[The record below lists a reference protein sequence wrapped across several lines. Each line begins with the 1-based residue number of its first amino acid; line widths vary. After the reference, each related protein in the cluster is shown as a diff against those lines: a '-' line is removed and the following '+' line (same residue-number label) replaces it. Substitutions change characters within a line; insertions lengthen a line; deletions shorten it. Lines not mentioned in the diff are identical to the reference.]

1 MIAKHIPVLLT
12 EAVEALISDRD
23 GLYVDGT
30 YGRGGHSFEILNR
43 LSERGS
49 VLAIDK
55 DPEAI
60 TDAKSRFDQDLRI
73 SLFRG
78 SFACLPE
85 LLVDKGLEP
94 VSGILLDLGISSPQL
109 ESATRG
115 FSFQTD
121 GPLDMRMDNTT
132 GETATEW
139 LQSASKDHIA
149 FVIKEFGGERY
160 AWRIANAIVRERLK
174 APIFST
180 NRLAEIIKKAHPSW
194 VRGQH
199 PATKS
204 FQAIRIYINREL
216 KDLDYFLER
225 VVDTLKIGG
234 RLVVISF
241 HSLEDRRVK
250 RFIRSQERG
259 QILPRNLPIPDSDRL
274 IRLVKVGSAIKP
286 SSAEIAR
293 NKRARSAIMRVAE
306 RIA

>member
-1 MIAKHIPVLLT
+1 MDKHVPVLLA
-12 EAVEALISDRD
+12 EAVEALVSDTD

-60 TDAKSRFDQDLRI
+60 NDGRIRFNQEFRI
-73 SLFRG
+73 SFCRE
-78 SFACLPE
+78 SFACIPR
-85 LLVDKGLEP
+85 LLEDKRLDP
-94 VSGILLDLGISSPQL
+94 VSGILLDLGVSSPQL
-109 ESATRG
+109 ESADRG

-132 GETATEW
+132 GESASDW
-139 LQSASKDHIA
+139 LQSASEDDVA
-149 FVIKEFGGERY
+149 SVIKEFGGERY
-160 AWRIANAIVRERLK
+160 ARRISAAIVSERFK
-174 APIFST
+174 SPIDST
-180 NRLAEIIKKAHPSW
+180 KRLAEIIKKAHPSW

-204 FQAIRIYINREL
+204 FQGIRIYINREL
-216 KDLDYFLER
+216 QDLDHFLEH
-225 VVDTLKIGG
+225 VVDMLKIGG

-250 RFIRSQERG
+250 RFIRNQERRE
-259 QILPRNLPIPDSDRL
+259 IFPRNLPIPDSEKL

-286 SSAEIAR
+286 SKAEIMR
-293 NKRARSAIMRVAE
+293 NNRARSAVMRVAE
-306 RIA
+306 RVA

>member
-1 MIAKHIPVLLT
+1 MGEHIPVLLT
-12 EAVEALISDRD
+12 EAVEALVSDTD

-60 TDAKSRFDQDLRI
+60 NDGRIRFNQEFRI
-73 SLFRG
+73 SFCRE
-78 SFACLPE
+78 SFACMPR
-85 LLVDKGLEP
+85 LLEDKRLDP
-94 VSGILLDLGISSPQL
+94 VSGILLDLGVSSPQL
-109 ESATRG
+109 ESPSRG

-132 GETATEW
+132 GETAADW
-139 LQSASKDHIA
+139 LQSASKDDIA
-149 FVIKEFGGERY
+149 SVIKEFGGERY
-160 AWRIANAIVRERLK
+160 ARRISAAIVSERFK
-174 APIFST
+174 SPIDST
-180 NRLAEIIKKAHPSW
+180 KRLAEIIKKAHPSW

-204 FQAIRIYINREL
+204 FQGIRIYINREL
-216 KDLDYFLER
+216 QDLDHFLEH
-225 VVDTLKIGG
+225 VVDMLKIGG

-250 RFIRSQERG
+250 RFIRDQERRE
-259 QILPRNLPIPDSDRL
+259 IFPRNLPIPDSEKL
-274 IRLVKVGSAIKP
+274 IRLVKIGTAIKP
-286 SSAEIAR
+286 SKSEIMR
-293 NKRARSAIMRVAE
+293 NNRARSAVMRVAE
-306 RIA
+306 RVA

>member
-1 MIAKHIPVLLT
+1 MGKHVPVLLA
-12 EAVEALISDRD
+12 EAVEALVSDTD

-60 TDAKSRFDQDLRI
+60 NDGRIRFNQEFRI
-73 SLFRG
+73 SFCRE
-78 SFACLPE
+78 SFACIPR
-85 LLVDKGLEP
+85 LLEDKRLDP
-94 VSGILLDLGISSPQL
+94 VSGILLDLGVSSPQL
-109 ESATRG
+109 ETPDRG

-121 GPLDMRMDNTT
+121 GPLDMRMDNTA
-132 GETATEW
+132 GESAADW
-139 LQSASKDHIA
+139 LQSASKDDIA
-149 FVIKEFGGERY
+149 SVIKELGGERY
-160 AWRIANAIVRERLK
+160 ARRISAAIVSERFK
-174 APIFST
+174 SPIDST
-180 NRLAEIIKKAHPSW
+180 KRLAEIIKKAHPSW

-204 FQAIRIYINREL
+204 FQGIRIYINREL
-216 KDLDYFLER
+216 QDLDHFLEH

-250 RFIRSQERG
+250 RFIRNQERRE
-259 QILPRNLPIPDSDRL
+259 IFPRNLPIPDSEKL

-286 SSAEIAR
+286 SKSEIMR
-293 NKRARSAIMRVAE
+293 NNRARSAVMRVAE
-306 RIA
+306 RVA

>member
-1 MIAKHIPVLLT
+1 MGKHIPVLLT
-12 EAVEALISDRD
+12 EAVEALVSDAD

-30 YGRGGHSFEILNR
+30 YGRGGHSFEILNK

-60 TDAKSRFDQDLRI
+60 DDGRIRFNQEFRI
-73 SLFRG
+73 SFCRE
-78 SFACLPE
+78 SFACIPR
-85 LLVDKGLEP
+85 LLEDKRLDP
-94 VSGILLDLGISSPQL
+94 VSGILLDLGVSSPQL
-109 ESATRG
+109 ESPDRG

-132 GETATEW
+132 GESAADW
-139 LQSASKDHIA
+139 LQSASKDDIA
-149 FVIKEFGGERY
+149 SVIKEFGGERY
-160 AWRIANAIVRERLK
+160 ARRISAAIVSERFK
-174 APIFST
+174 SPIDST
-180 NRLAEIIKKAHPSW
+180 KRLAEIIKKAHPSW

-204 FQAIRIYINREL
+204 FQGIRIYINREL
-216 KDLDYFLER
+216 QDLDHFLEH
-225 VVDTLKIGG
+225 VVDMLKIGG

-250 RFIRSQERG
+250 RFIRNQERRE
-259 QILPRNLPIPDSDRL
+259 IFPRNLPIPDSEKL

-286 SSAEIAR
+286 SKSEIMR
-293 NKRARSAIMRVAE
+293 NNRARSAVMRVAE
-306 RIA
+306 RVA

>member
-1 MIAKHIPVLLT
+1 MGKHIPVLLT
-12 EAVEALISDRD
+12 EAVEALVSDTD

-30 YGRGGHSFEILNR
+30 YGRGGHSFEILNK

-60 TDAKSRFDQDLRI
+60 NDGRIRFNQEFRI
-73 SLFRG
+73 SFCRE
-78 SFACLPE
+78 SFACIPR
-85 LLVDKGLEP
+85 LLEDKRLDP
-94 VSGILLDLGISSPQL
+94 VSGILLDLGVSSPQL
-109 ESATRG
+109 ESPDRG

-132 GETATEW
+132 GESAADW
-139 LQSASKDHIA
+139 LQSASKDDIA
-149 FVIKEFGGERY
+149 YVIKEFGGERY
-160 AWRIANAIVRERLK
+160 ARRISAAIVSERFK
-174 APIFST
+174 SPIDST
-180 NRLAEIIKKAHPSW
+180 KRLAEIIKKAHPSW

-204 FQAIRIYINREL
+204 FQGIRIYINREL
-216 KDLDYFLER
+216 QDLDHFLEH
-225 VVDTLKIGG
+225 VVDMLKIGG

-250 RFIRSQERG
+250 RFIRNQERRE
-259 QILPRNLPIPDSDRL
+259 IFPRNLPIPDSEKL

-286 SSAEIAR
+286 SKSEIMR
-293 NKRARSAIMRVAE
+293 NNRARSAVMRVAE
-306 RIA
+306 RVA

>member
-1 MIAKHIPVLLT
+1 MGKHIPVLLT
-12 EAVEALISDRD
+12 EAVEALVSDTD

-30 YGRGGHSFEILNR
+30 YGRGGHSFEILNK

-60 TDAKSRFDQDLRI
+60 NDGRIRFNQEFRI
-73 SLFRG
+73 SFCRE
-78 SFACLPE
+78 SFACIPR
-85 LLVDKGLEP
+85 LLEDKRLDP
-94 VSGILLDLGISSPQL
+94 VSGILLDLGVSSPQL
-109 ESATRG
+109 ESPDRG

-132 GETATEW
+132 GESAADW
-139 LQSASKDHIA
+139 LQSASKDDIA
-149 FVIKEFGGERY
+149 SVIKEFGGERY
-160 AWRIANAIVRERLK
+160 ARRISAAIVSERFK
-174 APIFST
+174 SPIDST
-180 NRLAEIIKKAHPSW
+180 KRLAEIIKKAHPSW

-204 FQAIRIYINREL
+204 FQGIRIYINREL
-216 KDLDYFLER
+216 QDLDHFLEH

-250 RFIRSQERG
+250 RFIRNQERRE
-259 QILPRNLPIPDSDRL
+259 IFPRNLPIPDSEKL

-286 SSAEIAR
+286 SKSEIMR
-293 NKRARSAIMRVAE
+293 NNRARSAVMRVAE
-306 RIA
+306 RVA

>member
-1 MIAKHIPVLLT
+1 M
-12 EAVEALISDRD
+12 SDPD

-30 YGRGGHSFEILNR
+30 YGRGGHSFEILNK

-60 TDAKSRFDQDLRI
+60 DDGRIRFNQEFRI
-73 SLFRG
+73 SFCRE
-78 SFACLPE
+78 SFACIPR
-85 LLVDKGLEP
+85 LLEDKRLDP
-94 VSGILLDLGISSPQL
+94 VSGILLDLGVSSPQL
-109 ESATRG
+109 ESPDRG

-132 GETATEW
+132 GESAADW
-139 LQSASKDHIA
+139 LQSASKDDIA
-149 FVIKEFGGERY
+149 SVIKEFGGERY
-160 AWRIANAIVRERLK
+160 ARRISAAIVSERFK
-174 APIFST
+174 SPIDST
-180 NRLAEIIKKAHPSW
+180 KRLAEIIKKAHPSW

-204 FQAIRIYINREL
+204 FQGIRIYINREL
-216 KDLDYFLER
+216 QDLDHFLEH
-225 VVDTLKIGG
+225 VVDMLKIGG

-250 RFIRSQERG
+250 RFIRNQERRE
-259 QILPRNLPIPDSDRL
+259 IFPRNLPIPDSEKL

-286 SSAEIAR
+286 SKSEIMR
-293 NKRARSAIMRVAE
+293 NNRARSAVMRVAE
-306 RIA
+306 RVA

>member
-1 MIAKHIPVLLT
+1 MDKHVPVLLA
-12 EAVEALISDRD
+12 EAVEALVSDTD

-60 TDAKSRFDQDLRI
+60 NDGRIRFNQEFRI
-73 SLFRG
+73 SFCRE
-78 SFACLPE
+78 SFACIPR
-85 LLVDKGLEP
+85 LLEDKRLDP
-94 VSGILLDLGISSPQL
+94 VSGILLDLGVSSPQL
-109 ESATRG
+109 ESADRG

-132 GETATEW
+132 GESAADW
-139 LQSASKDHIA
+139 LQSASEDDIA

-160 AWRIANAIVRERLK
+160 ARRISAAIVSERFK
-174 APIFST
+174 SPIDST
-180 NRLAEIIKKAHPSW
+180 KRLAEIIKKAHPSW

-204 FQAIRIYINREL
+204 FQGIRIYINREL
-216 KDLDYFLER
+216 QDLDHFLEH

-250 RFIRSQERG
+250 RFIRNQERRE
-259 QILPRNLPIPDSDRL
+259 IFPRNLPIPDSEKL

-286 SSAEIAR
+286 SKSEIMR
-293 NKRARSAIMRVAE
+293 NNRARSAVMRVAE
-306 RIA
+306 RVA

>member
-1 MIAKHIPVLLT
+1 MGKHVPVLLT
-12 EAVEALISDRD
+12 EAVEALVSDTD

-30 YGRGGHSFEILNR
+30 YGRGGHSFEILNK

-60 TDAKSRFDQDLRI
+60 DDGRIRFNQEFRI
-73 SLFRG
+73 SFCRE
-78 SFACLPE
+78 SFACIPR
-85 LLVDKGLEP
+85 LLEDKRLDP
-94 VSGILLDLGISSPQL
+94 VSGILLDLGVSSPQL
-109 ESATRG
+109 ESPDRG

-132 GETATEW
+132 GESAADW
-139 LQSASKDHIA
+139 LQSASKDDIA
-149 FVIKEFGGERY
+149 YVIKEFGGERY
-160 AWRIANAIVRERLK
+160 ARRISAAIVSERFK
-174 APIFST
+174 SPIDST
-180 NRLAEIIKKAHPSW
+180 KRLAEIIKKAHPSW

-204 FQAIRIYINREL
+204 FQGIRIYINREL
-216 KDLDYFLER
+216 QDLDHFLEH
-225 VVDTLKIGG
+225 VVDMLKIGG

-250 RFIRSQERG
+250 RFIRNQERRE
-259 QILPRNLPIPDSDRL
+259 IFPRNLPIPDSEKL

-286 SSAEIAR
+286 SKSEIMR
-293 NKRARSAIMRVAE
+293 NNRARSAVMRVAE
-306 RIA
+306 RVA